1 MCTVWKKGNKLTSC
15 PFKTR
20 WEHSTATRKCHR
32 ILLGKRTPLHSPFTI
47 DQGPDS
53 VNRDV
58 KLQKTDKLK
67 TPFVQERCKLFL
79 PHGKENLRSDIFFN
93 AQGVSNFIILF
104 QHPFTFSTE
113 CVCVYVSVSH
123 NPLFFSST
131 TSPTP
136 NLAYFAPL
144 CFELMKMLHF
154 WTAVLEKTLER
165 PWDSK
170 DIKPVDP
177 KGNQPWIFIGRT
189 DAKAESP
196 TLWPSDA
203 KSQLIGKDLDAGRDW
218 GQKEKGTTEDEIV
231 GWHHQL
237 TGHEFEKTLGHS
249 EGQGSLVCCSPWG
262 HRVGHNWV
270 IENNVLK
277 NHTF

>member
-1 MCTVWKKGNKLTSC
+1 M
-15 PFKTR
+15 
-20 WEHSTATRKCHR
+20 WEHSTATWKCHG
-32 ILLGKRTPLHSPFTI
+32 ILLGKRTPLDSLVTT
-47 DQGPDS
+47 DQSPDS
-53 VNRDV
+53 VNRDA

-67 TPFVQERCKLFL
+67 TTFVQERCKSFL
-79 PHGKENLRSDIFFN
+79 PHGKENLRSDFSQCPGGVKLYNSIPASFYFFHWMY
-93 AQGVSNFIILF
+93 VCV
-104 QHPFTFSTE
+104 

-144 CFELMKMLHF
+144 CSELLKMLHL
-154 WTAVLEKTLER
+154 WTVVLEKTLESPLDCR
-165 PWDSK
+165 

-189 DAKAESP
+189 DAKTETP
-196 TLWPSDA
+196 IHWPSDV
-203 KSQLIGKDLDAGRDW
+203 KSQLIGKHLDVCKDW
-218 GQKEKGTTEDEIV
+218 GQKEKGTEDEMT

-237 TGHEFEKTLGHS
+237 TGHEFEQTLRDS

-262 HRVGHNWV
+262 CRGGHDWLN
-270 IENNVLK
+270 NNVLK